1 MIEHEAPGLIEH
13 LHAMGRFDLSSMLTR
28 ERIAMFNALARQRTE
43 LERLREIIRQCFYWF
58 DGHDDRMTS
67 SELHALLAKEMPS

>member
-28 ERIAMFNALARQRTE
+28 ERIAMVSEIA
-43 LERLREIIRQCFYWF
+43 RLREVVRQCFYWF
-58 DGHDDRMTS
+58 DDRDDRMTS
-67 SELHALLAKEMPS
+67 RELHAMLAKEMPS